1 MSNSQTVV
9 PIQSAD
15 VDRVEVA
22 WFAPLC
28 SDDYRYLGVPDGQL
42 RSNWQNTSEVLLT
55 AEKLGFGNILCPSS

>member
-1 MSNSQTVV
+1 MFNSQTVV

-15 VDRVEVA
+15 LDRVEVA

-55 AEKLGFGNILCPSS
+55 AEKLGF